1 MTTKKAIK
9 KIRNYLILA
18 FGFILTFFVTVL
30 LFNVT
35 DYGITI
41 AAFAASIFMII
52 TKKRVSHK
60 KIFGSYLVAI
70 ALGYLFSQIPTWTSF
85 NVALTAISSIVAMS
99 MLKFEHAP
107 AIGIGV
113 ATVLNQFSFWT
124 DVIVALCLF
133 FILGMAILIKN
144 FFANPEKVLNFIK
157 IENEKVD
164 WNNSFDSVY

>member
-9 KIRNYLILA
+9 KIRNYLLLA
-18 FGFILTFFVTVL
+18 FGFILTFFVTML

-41 AAFAASIFMII
+41 AAFGASIFMII
-52 TKKRVSHK
+52 SKPRISHK
-60 KIFGSYLVAI
+60 KIFGSYLIAI
-70 ALGYLFSQIPTWTSF
+70 ALGYVFSKIPTWTSF

-113 ATVLNQFSFWT
+113 AMVLNKFSFWT

-133 FILGMAILIKN
+133 FIIGMAILIKN
-144 FFANPEKVLNFIK
+144 FFSNPDRVLNYIK
-157 IENEKVD
+157 IENEKVN
-164 WNNSFDSVY
+164 WSKF

>member
-1 MTTKKAIK
+1 MTTKKSIK
-9 KIRNYLILA
+9 KIRNYLLLS
-18 FGFILTFFVTVL
+18 FGFLLTFFVTML

-41 AAFAASIFMII
+41 AAFGASIFMII
-52 TKKRVSHK
+52 TKSRVSHK

-70 ALGYLFSQIPTWTSF
+70 VLGYVFSKMPTWTSF
-85 NVALTAISSIVAMS
+85 NVALTAITSIVAMS

-113 ATVLNQFSFWT
+113 AMVLNKFTFWT

-133 FILGMAILIKN
+133 FIIGMVILIKN
-144 FFANPEKVLNFIK
+144 FFSDPDKLLNYIR
-157 IENEKVD
+157 IENEKIN
-164 WNNSFDSVY
+164 WNNY